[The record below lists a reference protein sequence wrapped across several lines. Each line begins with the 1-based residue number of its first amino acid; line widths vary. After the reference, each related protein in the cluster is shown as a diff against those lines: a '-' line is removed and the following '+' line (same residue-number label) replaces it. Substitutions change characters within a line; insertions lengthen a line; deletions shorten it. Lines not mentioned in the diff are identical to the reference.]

1 MLIDPTELIGLAVG
15 KLSMSPTDVLLV
27 FCPEG
32 WELHHI
38 DSFQTWMRIVHPEIN
53 MLFLTESAKA
63 AIVDN
68 EVGKQLKML
77 DTIDCMP
84 RN

>member
-32 WELHHI
+32 WESHHI
-38 DSFQTWMRIVHPEIN
+38 GAFQGWMRTLHPDIN
-53 MLFLTESAKA
+53 MLFLTENAKA
-63 AIVDN
+63 AIVDS
-68 EVGKQLKML
+68 EFGKQLKML
-77 DTIDCMP
+77 DTIDCTTP
-84 RN
+84 Q